1 MRKAGRWFCM
11 LAKRLLLRRS
21 FVVLLLL
28 IPLLLPAVGALM
40 QGDSGVLRIALCAAG
55 GENPGA
61 EKIIAS
67 LTETESILRY
77 TLYTSEEEAR
87 QAVAGN
93 REDAAWIFAEDFENA
108 LGRYSRGESRRAVVT
123 VVERETGISLQLS
136 HEKLYGVLYP
146 YIVRAAYDT
155 FIETE
160 FSGRIPAETAD
171 KVYEKTSGGR
181 SVIRMEA
188 LHGVGEGEDANHLTV
203 PLRGLLSLV
212 VMLCGLAA
220 CMYYL
225 EDRQSG
231 RLDWLPEAKRIVPA
245 IGSTGAALLF
255 GGTAMVAALFAAGI
269 GTGFRLEIA
278 AMALFIVAAAGF
290 CTVLVLL
297 FRNPGTLGAA
307 LPFLL
312 MTMLALCP
320 VFFNMKILRP
330 VRLLLPPYYYLQAI
344 GNPVYL
350 LYMILYCIAVFLA
363 AGILHFLLNRHDFL
377 KK

>member
-1 MRKAGRWFCM
+1 M
-11 LAKRLLLRRS
+11 LAKRLLFRRS

-28 IPLLLPAVGALM
+28 IPLLLPAAGVLM

-61 EKIIAS
+61 EKIMAG
-67 LTETESILRY
+67 LKKEESVLRY
-77 TLYTSEEEAR
+77 TVYTSEREAR

-108 LGRYSRGESRRAVVT
+108 LRSYGRGETRRAAVT

-136 HEKLYGVLYP
+136 HEKLYGALYP
-146 YIVRAAYDT
+146 YIARAAYDD
-155 FIETE
+155 FIERE
-160 FSGRIPAETAD
+160 FSGRIPAETAHRA
-171 KVYEKTSGGR
+171 YEETVGGGN
-181 SVIRMEA
+181 VIRMEKMHNSGGA
-188 LHGVGEGEDANHLTV
+188 ATGNYLTA

-212 VMLCGLAA
+212 VMLCGMAA

-225 EDRQSG
+225 EDRSAG
-231 RLDWLPEAKRIVPA
+231 RLDWLPGKMRIFPA
-245 IGSTGAALLF
+245 VGTAGAALLF
-255 GGTAMVAALFAAGI
+255 AGIAMLAALFAAGI
-269 GTGFRLEIA
+269 HTALWLELA
-278 AMALFIVAAAGF
+278 AMALFVLSAAGF
-290 CTVLVLL
+290 CTVLALL
-297 FRNPGTLGAA
+297 FRKPGVLGAA

-312 MTMLALCP
+312 LTMLALCP

-344 GNPVYL
+344 GNPAYL
-350 LYMILYCIAVFLA
+350 LYMFFYCIAVFLA
-363 AGILHFLLNRHDFL
+363 AAALHFFLNRREIF